1 MFSAT
6 TSPSY
11 SPTWVSGQMPLT
23 SPIAQRRSPARRCSS
38 TPIPCGLASTPTVSR
53 PIPST
58 RGRRPVA
65 TSSRSPRSSGPPSK
79 ARTYSS
85 PSRRAAVACWPSTS
99 SIPSRRSASLSAWP
113 SGAGS
118 RGKYP
123 VGAFDDDRLAAET
136 PHDLGQLD
144 ARRPTA
150 QHQQAAR
157 DSLHARRLAGA
168 PDAFELTQS
177 RDRRHERSCAGR
189 HHNVLR
195 GMAGAVDVDHAG
207 AGQLARAPQ
216 QVDAPVG
223 QPALLAGVGPVRD
236 HVVPPG
242 QRGRHV
248 NLRGGCRVAR
258 ARHRL
263 ARAQQR
269 LRRDTSP
276 VGALTADQFPLHDGD
291 VQPAQSQRR
300 GAVLARRPAAK
311 NDHVIVTARAHRQP
325 PSVAGD
331 ITAPGPPRGI
341 RPGPVCTQGGALTVR
356 RRCA

>member
-1 MFSAT
+1 M
-6 TSPSY
+6 
-11 SPTWVSGQMPLT
+11 
-23 SPIAQRRSPARRCSS
+23 
-38 TPIPCGLASTPTVSR
+38 PTVSR

-65 TSSRSPRSSGPPSK
+65 TSSRSPRSSVTAVERQDVLLAVS
-79 ARTYSS
+79 ARGGGVLAEHQLDSV
-85 PSRRAAVACWPSTS
+85 PAQRLAERLAERR
-99 SIPSRRSASLSAWP
+99 RL
-113 SGAGS
+113 AG
-118 RGKYP
+118 KHP

-207 AGQLARAPQ
+207 TGQLARAPQ

-242 QRGRHV
+242 QRGR
-248 NLRGGCRVAR
+248 R
-258 ARHRL
+258 
-263 ARAQQR
+263 
-269 LRRDTSP
+269 
-276 VGALTADQFPLHDGD
+276 
-291 VQPAQSQRR
+291 
-300 GAVLARRPAAK
+300 RRPARWLPPRARPPPPRPGAAATSTGYK
-311 NDHVIVTARAHRQP
+311 PSRSTHRRPAPAPRRRRAARAEPAPRRSARQAP
-325 PSVAGD
+325 RRQERSRRSHCSSSSPTSVG
-331 ITAPGPPRGI
+331 
-341 RPGPVCTQGGALTVR
+341 CW
-356 RRCA
+356 